1 VAGVLLFPFA
11 EDTEASWAWTIAPP
25 ATAGFLGAAYWAA
38 LVLIGWSAAQ
48 ESWARARATLVPVT
62 VIAVLLLVA
71 TLVHLDRFDMD
82 SLAGP
87 FWLVTY
93 CLLPLLLAA
102 LLWRQL
108 REPGDDGPPGAP
120 LPAGLRV
127 LLGVQAVVMLGV
139 GVTLFAAP
147 DAADELWPWT
157 LTPLTA
163 RAIGAFVT
171 GFGVSALHAAIED
184 DRWRFRGAAL
194 AYLALGLLELLAAA
208 VFADDFGDSDART
221 TIYLVFLVSVAAAG
235 VWGASATRPSASRA
249 TAGSS

>member
-11 EDTEASWAWTIAPP
+11 EDTETSWAWTIAPP

-38 LVLIGWSAAQ
+38 LVLIAWSAAQ
-48 ESWARARATLVPVT
+48 ESWVRARAALLPVI

-71 TLVHLDRFDMD
+71 TLVHLDRFDLD

-93 CLLPLLLAA
+93 CLLPVLLVF

-108 REPGDDGPPGAP
+108 VAPGDDGESGAP
-120 LPAGLRV
+120 LPAGLRA
-127 LLGVQAVVMLGV
+127 LLAVQGTVMLGV
-139 GVTLFAAP
+139 GAALFGGPA
-147 DAADELWPWT
+147 DADVLWPWT

-163 RAIGAFVT
+163 RAIGAFVV
-171 GFGVSALHAAIED
+171 GFGVAALHAAAED

-194 AYLALGLLELLAAA
+194 AYLALGLLELLAAI
-208 VFADDFGDSDART
+208 VFADDLHDGDAST
-221 TIYLVFLVSVAAAG
+221 TIYRVFLVSVVAAG
-235 VWGASATRPSASRA
+235 LWGVSATRPSASRA
-249 TAGSS
+249 AAGSS